1 MKLDMTPIL
10 NKRLSALDFDFELIP
25 SEVEDACE
33 ISEEYTLLGPVR
45 VSGRIVD
52 IEGFMKLQ
60 ADVFCEYETF
70 CDRCLDKIES
80 SVNFSFERTIAL
92 SRNAVCDEDGEDI
105 IWIKE
110 GKIDFDADAIEELSL
125 ELPIYHLCSEDCP
138 GLCSVCGKKHD
149 GDCGLSPKKELD
161 HRLEIFKKLLDKN
174 ENK

>member
-80 SVNFSFERTIAL
+80 SVDFSFERTIAL

-138 GLCSVCGKKHD
+138 GLCSVSGKKHD

-161 HRLEIFKKLLDKN
+161 PRLEIFKKLLDKN